1 MDLKSLERR
10 ERIKAYSSVVIIVF
24 IVVAFMIMW
33 TMEEQEPVD
42 EVTECVRV
50 ISDKDSY
57 TNDDVEYC
65 RRLLNDI
72 IRRKK
77 TITT

>member
-10 ERIKAYSSVVIIVF
+10 ERLKAYSSVVIIVVI
-24 IVVAFMIMW
+24 IVSFMIMW
-33 TMEEQEPVD
+33 TMEEQSPVD
-42 EVTECVRV
+42 EVTECVEV

-57 TNDDVEYC
+57 SEDDVEHC

-72 IRRKK
+72 IIRKN
-77 TITT
+77 TVTT